1 MQRLLHL
8 RHPTPS
14 SLPRL
19 SLRSRSRGSSAA
31 TRRHSPAC
39 QAHLHIRRL
48 TSSHAV
54 SSSSSSKTT
63 SSTTH
68 SATSNSVTA
77 TSSLM
82 LFRQLFDRESCT
94 YTYLLADGGEGILID
109 PVKELVERDV
119 EVAQQLNVKLKYLLN
134 THCHADHVTGT
145 GDLKKVLPDAKSVIS
160 KASGAKADVLVNDGD
175 AIAFGSRHVTVHA
188 TPGHTDGCVTF
199 VLDDKSMCFTGDAVL
214 VRGCGRTD
222 FQQGDAG
229 KLFDS
234 VHEKVFSLPDETFV
248 YPAHDYKGRTRS
260 TVGEEKKYNLRLT
273 KSRDE
278 FIDIMANLGLPYP
291 KMIDVAVPANL
302 VCGIQ
307 DE

>member
-1 MQRLLHL
+1 
-8 RHPTPS
+8 
-14 SLPRL
+14 
-19 SLRSRSRGSSAA
+19 
-31 TRRHSPAC
+31 
-39 QAHLHIRRL
+39 
-48 TSSHAV
+48 
-54 SSSSSSKTT
+54 
-63 SSTTH
+63 
-68 SATSNSVTA
+68 
-77 TSSLM
+77 M

-175 AIAFGSRHVTVHA
+175 TIAFGSRHVTVHA
-188 TPGHTDGCVTF
+188 TPGHTDGCMTF

>member
-19 SLRSRSRGSSAA
+19 NLRSRSRGTSAA

-175 AIAFGSRHVTVHA
+175 TIAFGSRHVTVHA

>member
-1 MQRLLHL
+1 
-8 RHPTPS
+8 
-14 SLPRL
+14 
-19 SLRSRSRGSSAA
+19 
-31 TRRHSPAC
+31 
-39 QAHLHIRRL
+39 
-48 TSSHAV
+48 
-54 SSSSSSKTT
+54 
-63 SSTTH
+63 
-68 SATSNSVTA
+68 
-77 TSSLM
+77 
-82 LFRQLFDRESCT
+82 
-94 YTYLLADGGEGILID
+94 
-109 PVKELVERDV
+109 
-119 EVAQQLNVKLKYLLN
+119 
-134 THCHADHVTGT
+134 
-145 GDLKKVLPDAKSVIS
+145 
-160 KASGAKADVLVNDGD
+160 
-175 AIAFGSRHVTVHA
+175 
-188 TPGHTDGCVTF
+188 VTF

>member
-1 MQRLLHL
+1 MQRLHHL

-14 SLPRL
+14 SPPRL
-19 SLRSRSRGSSAA
+19 NLRSRGISAA
-31 TRRHSPAC
+31 TRRHSHSC
-39 QAHLHIRRL
+39 QAHLHLRRL

-175 AIAFGSRHVTVHA
+175 TIAFGSRHVTVHA
-188 TPGHTDGCVTF
+188 TPGHTDGCMTF